1 MKLKMRQDG
10 MSERVASMARGRR
23 RHEHVVPVTTR
34 FQGSRVQF
42 PSVTSNG
49 KRPLRAGLSKLT

>member
-1 MKLKMRQDG
+1 MKLKTRRDG
-10 MSERVASMARGRR
+10 MPERVASMARGRR

-42 PSVTSNG
+42 LSVTSNG
-49 KRPLRAGLSKLT
+49 K